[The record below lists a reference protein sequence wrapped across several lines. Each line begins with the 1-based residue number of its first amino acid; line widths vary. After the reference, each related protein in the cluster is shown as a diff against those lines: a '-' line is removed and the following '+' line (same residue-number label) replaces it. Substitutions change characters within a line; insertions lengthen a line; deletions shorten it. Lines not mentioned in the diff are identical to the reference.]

1 MTLGRK
7 LVIAL
12 PLLSF
17 AVLITS
23 LISLGIG
30 SEYIPARDVAAA
42 LFRPDSAPPEALII
56 IRELR
61 LPRIIVGLL
70 VGGGLALAGVVFQ
83 ALLRNPLADP
93 YILGVSSGAAVG
105 VVTASL
111 LGLGGVFWAS
121 KLFAFAGAMTTVII
135 VFRIAR
141 IKERLYPHTMLLT
154 GVIVNAFFSAAIMFF
169 ISIARSDQIY
179 SIFFWLMGNLAL
191 SSMGEAVTVGVVFI
205 VVGVIVS
212 YHARNMNLL
221 LGGDESAASLGVE
234 VERTKLVLFVAASAL
249 TAVVVSAAGV
259 VGFVGL
265 IVPHMLR
272 MVLGSDHRAL
282 IPTAVLFGGAFL
294 VIADTAARTIISPLE
309 LPVGVLTAI
318 FGAPFF
324 IYLLRRDL

>member
-7 LVIAL
+7 LIIAL
-12 PLLSF
+12 PILSLA
-17 AVLITS
+17 AVLAS
-23 LISLGIG
+23 LIALGIG

-42 LFRPDSAPPEALII
+42 LFRPDTASPEVLII

-70 VGGGLALAGVVFQ
+70 VGGGLALAGIVFQ

-105 VVTASL
+105 VVAASL

-121 KLFAFAGAMTTVII
+121 KLFAFSGAMTTVII

-191 SSMGEAVTVGVVFI
+191 SSMSEALAVGVVFV
-205 VVGVIVS
+205 VVGIIVF

-265 IVPHMLR
+265 IIPHMLR
-272 MVLGSDHRAL
+272 MVLGADHRAL
-282 IPTAVLFGGAFL
+282 IPTSVLFGGAFL

>member
-1 MTLGRK
+1 MNQRRK
-7 LVIAL
+7 LIITV
-12 PLLSF
+12 PLLLLAVAVTALIAAGVGAVHIPIRD
-17 AVLITS
+17 AVLSI
-23 LISLGIG
+23 
-30 SEYIPARDVAAA
+30 
-42 LFRPDSAPPEALII
+42 FRPDSVSPETLTI

-70 VGGGLALAGVVFQ
+70 VGGGLALAGIVFQ

-191 SSMGEAVTVGVVFI
+191 SSMGEALVLGIVF
-205 VVGVIVS
+205 VCVSVIVF

-272 MVLGSDHRAL
+272 MVLGADHRAL
-282 IPTAVLFGGAFL
+282 IPTAVLFGGLFL
-294 VIADTAARTIISPLE
+294 VVADTAARTVIAPLE
-309 LPVGVLTAI
+309 LPVGVLTAL

-324 IYLLRRDL
+324 IYLLRREL

>member
-1 MTLGRK
+1 MNPGRK
-7 LVIAL
+7 LVITL
-12 PLLSF
+12 PILLF
-17 AVLITS
+17 VTAVAS
-23 LISLGIG
+23 LIATGIG
-30 SEYIPARDVAAA
+30 AVHIPIREAMAAV
-42 LFRPDSAPPEALII
+42 FRPDAVSPETLTI

-61 LPRIIVGLL
+61 LPRIVVGLL

-105 VVTASL
+105 VVAASL
-111 LGLGGVFWAS
+111 LGLGGMLWVS

-135 VFRIAR
+135 VFLIAR

-191 SSMGEAVTVGVVFI
+191 SSMREAAVLGVVFI
-205 VVGVIVS
+205 VVGVIVF

-234 VERTKLVLFVAASAL
+234 VERTKLVLFIAASAL
-249 TAVVVSAAGV
+249 TAMVVSAAGV

-265 IVPHMLR
+265 VVPHMIR
-272 MVLGSDHRAL
+272 MVLGADHRAL

-294 VIADTAARTIISPLE
+294 VVADTAARTIIAPLE
-309 LPVGVLTAI
+309 LPVGVLTALL
-318 FGAPFF
+318 GAPFF
-324 IYLLRRDL
+324 IYLLRREL

>member
-1 MTLGRK
+1 MNPGRK
-7 LVIAL
+7 LTITL
-12 PLLSF
+12 PILFL
-17 AVLITS
+17 AVVITS
-23 LISLGIG
+23 L
-30 SEYIPARDVAAA
+30 VAAGVGA
-42 LFRPDSAPPEALII
+42 VHIPIREAADAIFRPDSVSPETLTI

-93 YILGVSSGAAVG
+93 FILGVSSGAAVG
-105 VVTASL
+105 VVASML
-111 LGLGGVFWAS
+111 LGLEDVLWAS
-121 KLFAFAGAMTTVII
+121 ELFAFVGAMTTVVI

-169 ISIARSDQIY
+169 ISIARNEEIRE
-179 SIFFWLMGNLAL
+179 ILLWMMGNLSL
-191 SSMGEAVTVGVVFI
+191 SSMEDALAVGGVFV
-205 VVGVIVS
+205 VVGIIVL

-234 VERTKLVLFVAASAL
+234 VQKTKMVLFVAASAMA
-249 TAVVVSAAGV
+249 AVVVSAAGV

-265 IVPHMLR
+265 VIPHMIR
-272 MVLGSDHRAL
+272 MILGADHRAL
-282 IPTAVLFGGAFL
+282 IPSAVLFGGMFL
-294 VIADTAARTIISPLE
+294 VIADTAARTVITEIE
-309 LPVGVLTAI
+309 LPVGVLTALL
-318 FGAPFF
+318 GAPFF

>member
-7 LVIAL
+7 LIIAL
-12 PLLSF
+12 PILSLA
-17 AVLITS
+17 AVLAS
-23 LISLGIG
+23 LIALGIG

-42 LFRPDSAPPEALII
+42 LFRPDTASPEVLII

-70 VGGGLALAGVVFQ
+70 VGGGLALAGIVFQ

-105 VVTASL
+105 VVAASL

-121 KLFAFAGAMTTVII
+121 KLFAFSGAMTTVII

-191 SSMGEAVTVGVVFI
+191 SSMSEALAVGVVFV
-205 VVGVIVS
+205 VVGIIVF
-212 YHARNMNLL
+212 YHACSLL
-221 LGGDESAASLGVE
+221 LGLSSFTTPG
-234 VERTKLVLFVAASAL
+234 T
-249 TAVVVSAAGV
+249 
-259 VGFVGL
+259 
-265 IVPHMLR
+265 
-272 MVLGSDHRAL
+272 
-282 IPTAVLFGGAFL
+282 
-294 VIADTAARTIISPLE
+294 
-309 LPVGVLTAI
+309 
-318 FGAPFF
+318 
-324 IYLLRRDL
+324 

>member
-7 LVIAL
+7 LIIAL
-12 PLLSF
+12 PLLSL
-17 AVLITS
+17 AVVITS
-23 LISLGIG
+23 LVALGIG
-30 SEYIPARDVAAA
+30 SEYIPVRDVAAA
-42 LFRPDSAPPEALII
+42 LFRPDSASPEALII

-105 VVTASL
+105 VVAASL
-111 LGLGGVFWAS
+111 LGLGGMFWAS

-191 SSMGEAVTVGVVFI
+191 SSMGEAVTVGAVFI
-205 VVGVIVS
+205 VVGLIVS